1 MCPTFPI
8 PARESGQL
16 DGGFETDPEIEEGW
30 ISHEPGPG
38 EDLLDGGLA
47 EPEWEDDIHEG
58 ASDYLFEPAPQ
69 LPLRQEWEGPDEWI
83 PVARSDERDVDL
95 LLAERAFEELG
106 MEPPQSALAEYAGI
120 GSEEKLEPGAG
131 LPPGEQETIVD
142 SFTDMVRRGLVSAA
156 VLALVVAGER
166 DERTL
171 TNRIF
176 FARHPE
182 VGGRKLRPDET
193 SLATEWLQ
201 IRDHIVRPLLASHQ
215 AGPTAPSGGRQR
227 MSTQALRDAWTAYA
241 GREDLMV
248 PADVLGHRPQVNP
261 RIVEAVRTLGQAL
274 SAAGYSA
281 DRVGGFSDRTI
292 RGSVR
297 RSLHAYG
304 IAIDI
309 DSTHNPHR
317 RGQAG
322 PARWSSAATQQDRRA
337 EVAAGRADTS
347 FTPEQ
352 IEAVRAIRTVDGLPV
367 FFWGGGWRTSPDA
380 MHFQIDVTPDEL
392 ARGLAAPASTVQEQE
407 FEEEYAPD
415 GEREEFFPV
424 EVIQSIFRK
433 PTVGFEFDVHYG
445 LIPGLLPVGVPMPPN
460 KTLMSEHSKLVEGF
474 EVQLDG
480 QRLEINTKPLEST
493 ADGKKELREMAAR
506 IKTFAA
512 ELNSGCRSASEV
524 RVAGISGAARPFLH
538 PRMTMRIA
546 KLPVRGGFDNCS
558 VWAAPQAT
566 LTVRLS
572 KIAKLVERIK
582 ASEGKGAGVALTG
595 GSGSRMGLQ
604 SEAIYRAYREVKR
617 ARRASAFSADLE
629 GFLILLASYLWTG
642 ELPYRFPTPDAPAR
656 PGEDYEPFGKA
667 YLPVNV
673 KTPLS
678 QVFGSLLDAGDQKAF
693 RDRFADGAA
702 RVNLFRLARPSGATL
717 ADGDRKFL
725 PTGPMDGGMPS
736 VHELQKAVFGVAPTW
751 NDVVEHTLN
760 STHRGWG
767 DRLLVPMST
776 PLDVSKTSP
785 RVLLE
790 LRRVGFTAVDRSD
803 WEGFMLRM
811 HSLTDELD
819 R

>member
-8 PARESGQL
+8 PARDSDRLG
-16 DGGFETDPEIEEGW
+16 GGFEADPKMEEAW
-30 ISHEPGPG
+30 ISGEPGPG
-38 EDLLDGGLA
+38 EGLLDGGPDEA
-47 EPEWEDDIHEG
+47 EWEDEIPEG
-58 ASDYLFEPAPQ
+58 ASDYLSEPGPQ
-69 LPLRQEWEGPDEWI
+69 LLLRQEWEGPDEWI
-83 PVARSDERDVDL
+83 PVARSDDRDVDR
-95 LLAERAFEELG
+95 LLAERGFEEAG
-106 MEPPQSALAEYAGI
+106 REPPQSALSGYAGI
-120 GSEEKLEPGAG
+120 GPEERLEPEAG
-131 LPPGEQETIVD
+131 PPPGGQEGIVD

-156 VLALVVAGER
+156 VLAAVVAGER

-176 FARHPE
+176 FARHRE
-182 VGGRKLRPDET
+182 LGGRKLRPDDT

-201 IRDHIVRPLLASHQ
+201 IRDRIVRPLLASRQ
-215 AGPTAPSGGRQR
+215 SGPSAPPGGRQR
-227 MSTQALRDAWTAYA
+227 MSTQAL
-241 GREDLMV
+241 L
-248 PADVLGHRPQVNP
+248 
-261 RIVEAVRTLGQAL
+261 
-274 SAAGYSA
+274 
-281 DRVGGFSDRTI
+281 
-292 RGSVR
+292 
-297 RSLHAYG
+297 
-304 IAIDI
+304 
-309 DSTHNPHR
+309 
-317 RGQAG
+317 
-322 PARWSSAATQQDRRA
+322 
-337 EVAAGRADTS
+337 
-347 FTPEQ
+347 
-352 IEAVRAIRTVDGLPV
+352 
-367 FFWGGGWRTSPDA
+367 
-380 MHFQIDVTPDEL
+380 
-392 ARGLAAPASTVQEQE
+392 
-407 FEEEYAPD
+407 EEEYGPE
-415 GEREEFFPV
+415 GEREGFLPFE
-424 EVIQSIFRK
+424 IIKSIFRK

-445 LIPGLLPVGVPMPPN
+445 LLDAFLPVGVHMPPD
-460 KTLMSEHSKLVEGF
+460 KTVMSTHSKLVEGF

-480 QRLEINTKPLEST
+480 QRLEINTKPFEST
-493 ADGKKELREMAAR
+493 ADGKKELREMARR
-506 IKTFAA
+506 ISTFAA

-524 RVAGISGAARPFLH
+524 HVAGISGAARPFLH
-538 PRMTMRIA
+538 PKMTLRIA

-617 ARRASAFSADLE
+617 ARRVSTFSDNLE
-629 GFLILLASYLWTG
+629 GFLILLASYLWTS
-642 ELPYRFPTPDAPAR
+642 ELPYRFPTPNAPAK

-678 QVFGSLLDAGDQKAF
+678 QVFGSLLDAGDQQAF

-717 ADGDRKFL
+717 ADGDRRFL
-725 PTGPMDGGMPS
+725 PTGPMDGGLPS
-736 VHELQKAVFGVAPTW
+736 VHEGQRAVFRVVPTW
-751 NDVVEHTLN
+751 NDVVDHTLD

-767 DRLLVPMST
+767 DRLLVPIST
-776 PLDVSKTSP
+776 PLDVSKTRP

>member
-16 DGGFETDPEIEEGW
+16 GGGFETDPEMEEGW

-38 EDLLDGGLA
+38 EDLLDGGPDEA
-47 EPEWEDDIHEG
+47 EWEDDIHEG
-58 ASDYLFEPAPQ
+58 APDYLSEPAPQ

-83 PVARSDERDVDL
+83 PVARSDERDVGPV
-95 LLAERAFEELG
+95 LAEREFEEPGTEL
-106 MEPPQSALAEYAGI
+106 PQSALSEYAGI
-120 GSEEKLEPGAG
+120 GAEEKLEPGAG
-131 LPPGEQETIVD
+131 LPPGEQEGIVD
-142 SFTDMVRRGLVSAA
+142 SFTDMVQRGLVSAA
-156 VLALVVAGER
+156 VLAAVVAGER

-182 VGGRKLRPDET
+182 LGGRKLRPDET

-201 IRDHIVRPLLASHQ
+201 IRDRMVRPLL
-215 AGPTAPSGGRQR
+215 SGIIK
-227 MSTQALRDAWTAYA
+227 ST
-241 GREDLMV
+241 
-248 PADVLGHRPQVNP
+248 
-261 RIVEAVRTLGQAL
+261 
-274 SAAGYSA
+274 
-281 DRVGGFSDRTI
+281 
-292 RGSVR
+292 
-297 RSLHAYG
+297 
-304 IAIDI
+304 
-309 DSTHNPHR
+309 
-317 RGQAG
+317 
-322 PARWSSAATQQDRRA
+322 
-337 EVAAGRADTS
+337 
-347 FTPEQ
+347 
-352 IEAVRAIRTVDGLPV
+352 
-367 FFWGGGWRTSPDA
+367 
-380 MHFQIDVTPDEL
+380 
-392 ARGLAAPASTVQEQE
+392 
-407 FEEEYAPD
+407 
-415 GEREEFFPV
+415 
-424 EVIQSIFRK
+424 FRK

-445 LIPGLLPVGVPMPPN
+445 LIPELLPSGVSMPLN
-460 KTLMSEHSKLVEGF
+460 KTVMSTHSKLVEGF

-480 QRLEINTKPLEST
+480 QRLEINTKPFEST
-493 ADGKKELREMAAR
+493 GDGKKELREMAAR
-506 IKTFAA
+506 IDTFAA
-512 ELNSGCRSASEV
+512 ELNSGCQSASEV

-617 ARRASAFSADLE
+617 ARRASSFSADLE
-629 GFLILLASYLWTG
+629 GFLILLASYLWTS

-678 QVFGSLLDAGDQKAF
+678 QVFGSLLGAGDQQAF
-693 RDRFADGAA
+693 RDQFADGAA
-702 RVNLFRLARPSGATL
+702 RVNLFRLARPAGATL
-717 ADGDRKFL
+717 TDGNRMFL
-725 PTGPMDGGMPS
+725 PTGPMDGGKPS
-736 VHELQKAVFGVAPTW
+736 VHELQKAVFRVAPTW